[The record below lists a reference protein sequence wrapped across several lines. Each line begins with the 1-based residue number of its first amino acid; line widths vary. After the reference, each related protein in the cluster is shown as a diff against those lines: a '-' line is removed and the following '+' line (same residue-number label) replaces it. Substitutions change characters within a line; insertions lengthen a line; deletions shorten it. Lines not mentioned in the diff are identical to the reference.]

1 MFVDKYP
8 HIKELNLRGGPE
20 TEEGRKYVEQNQD
33 AVDYEFSKAMDDIR
47 HRDMIGDNNKIHGL
61 KHREQV

>member
-47 HRDMIGDNNKIHGL
+47 HRDMIGNNKIVHGIYN
-61 KHREQV
+61 HGQ